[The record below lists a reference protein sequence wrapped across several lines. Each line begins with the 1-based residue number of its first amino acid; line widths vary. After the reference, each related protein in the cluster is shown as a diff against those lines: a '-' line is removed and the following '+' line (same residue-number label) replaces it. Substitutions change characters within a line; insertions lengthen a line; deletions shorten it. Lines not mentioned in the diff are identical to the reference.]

1 MNEIFY
7 RQNTIHSGYNKT
19 NYDDDEAT
27 KIINILRF
35 CFKTQI
41 HNGEKKTILIVKKAT
56 NIMVTQ
62 SEVAHNSFQFSR

>member
-41 HNGEKKTILIVKKAT
+41 HNGEKKNKFDCKKSNKYDGHA
-56 NIMVTQ
+56 IG
-62 SEVAHNSFQFSR
+62 SSS